1 MSNPVF
7 VDDGD
12 NVNHS
17 LHVALKRLRLS
28 TVEGIS
34 QVWTRVGNPFHD
46 RVLHLKSKE
55 IAL

>member
-34 QVWTRVGNPFHD
+34 QV
-46 RVLHLKSKE
+46 
-55 IAL
+55 